1 MILDRRQKELV
12 KKALEDY
19 DFIKEEITNKIN
31 KGYDVDKLSIFL
43 TRFKDIEITN
53 LEKYDD
59 YEYLDFLYKDLNMCV
74 MFDTDK
80 GLRVSNTFEI
90 YDKKTC
96 EYIVEDFLT
105 KEDYT
110 SMINKTKEEELED
123 MVATLKYYDSTN
135 MELAYKNYKDKIII
149 FLKENW

>member
-1 MILDRRQKELV
+1 MILDKRQKELV
-12 KKALEDY
+12 KNALEDY
-19 DFIKEEITNKIN
+19 DFMKEEITNKIS
-31 KGYDVDKLSIFL
+31 KGYDIDDLSIFL

-53 LEKYDD
+53 IEKYDD
-59 YEYLDFLYKDLNMCV
+59 YEYLDFLYKDLNMCIV
-74 MFDTDK
+74 FDTDK

-105 KEDYT
+105 KDEYT
-110 SMINKTKEEELED
+110 NLINKTREEELED
-123 MVATLKYYDSTN
+123 MIVTLKYYDSHN
-135 MELAYKNYKDKIII
+135 LEGDYKLYEKKVIN

>member
-1 MILDRRQKELV
+1 MILDKRQKEII
-12 KKALEDY
+12 KKALDDY
-19 DFIKEEITNKIN
+19 DFMKEEITNKID
-31 KGYDVDKLSIFL
+31 KGYTIDDLSVFL

-53 LEKYDD
+53 IEKYDD
-59 YEYLDFLYKDLNMCV
+59 YGYLDFLYKDLNMCV

-90 YDKKTC
+90 YDKKIY

-105 KEDYT
+105 KEEYT
-110 SMINKTKEEELED
+110 KLINKTREEEIED
-123 MVATLKYYDSTN
+123 MVATLKYYDSHN
-135 MELAYKNYKDKIII
+135 LEADYKAYSNKIIS

>member
-1 MILDRRQKELV
+1 MILDKRQKELV
-12 KKALEDY
+12 KKALDDY
-19 DFIKEEITNKIN
+19 DFIKEEITNKIA
-31 KGYDVDKLSIFL
+31 KGYDIDDLSIFL
-43 TRFKDIEITN
+43 TRFKDIEISN
-53 LEKYDD
+53 IEKYDD

-105 KEDYT
+105 KDEYT
-110 SMINKTKEEELED
+110 KLINKTREEELED
-123 MVATLKYYDSTN
+123 MIATLKYYDSHNLEADYKIYTN
-135 MELAYKNYKDKIII
+135 KIIS